1 MFRNDLYASFCCIL
15 IASKEILCD
24 NKLAFWI
31 LFERRDSEWN
41 FNRQYQ
47 HLLYNYVIDF
57 YKMTL
62 KWKIIVMR
70 ILLCSA
76 LFKKME
82 YCDLIYGFYHSLS
95 FDLIEQPRYN
105 NLIHCDSYRNQIHF
119 DHEGSSMNLW
129 ICVNTSLPWCLPYV
143 AVLFAGDTKLNTLFW
158 HQIYF
163 AENHEIE
170 AACNSSGTGKIIIF
184 YSL

>member
-15 IASKEILCD
+15 NASKETFSHH
-24 NKLAFWI
+24 KLAIWI
-31 LFERRDSEWN
+31 LFERREFKWN

-47 HLLYNYVIDF
+47 HLPHNYVIDF

-62 KWKIIVMR
+62 KWKIIAIR
-70 ILLCSA
+70 ILSGSA

-82 YCDLIYGFYHSLS
+82 YCDLICGFYHSLS
-95 FDLIEQPRYN
+95 FDLIEQPRCN

-119 DHEGSSMNLW
+119 DHAGSYMNLW

-143 AVLFAGDTKLNTLFW
+143 AVLFLQETKLNTL
-158 HQIYF
+158 Y
-163 AENHEIE
+163 
-170 AACNSSGTGKIIIF
+170 
-184 YSL
+184 